1 MLASGAGVAGALVGL
16 VIGIALSV
24 YVALLDMRKRADGL
38 RSRAQYRGSLVIVP
52 VILAGIGALVG
63 AGIARLG

>member
-1 MLASGAGVAGALVGL
+1 MLASGTGVAGALVGL

-52 VILAGIGALVG
+52 VILAGIGAFIG
-63 AGIARLG
+63 TRLG